1 MIPQM
6 VDAIRQRLGWCPD
19 AQEFRA
25 GGGAI
30 PVPSVTAHSP
40 EPAGDAGRPGRIRR
54 GAGLAL
60 GSIRLLIRNRRL
72 LWFSLLTG
80 LVMIFS
86 IASGMYLLFISGV
99 PLFPGTGLL
108 TGSQAV
114 LIAKGSLPW
123 FVLTF
128 LLGTISSFLVYYLLA
143 GLIVCV
149 SGIFEGRTVTIRE
162 GLSLAADHLRDL
174 AGWAA
179 IAALVG
185 TLLSYYTNVLPVTFP
200 VLLIPMAASI
210 VFFLITMF
218 VVPAIVLGKADLL
231 SAIRES
237 AAVFRKTWAE
247 FIVCS
252 CLFFLIAFLII
263 LISLVFIAAV
273 AFSSGSQTA
282 TVTAIFGYMLVM
294 LAILFIGSTVVGIA
308 TLGLYTYAKTG
319 TLDPAFDRG
328 AGGGTPA

>member
-25 GGGAI
+25 GGGGTV
-30 PVPSVTAHSP
+30 VPKVMAHSP
-40 EPAGDAGRPGRIRR
+40 EPAGDAGKPGRIRR
-54 GAGLAL
+54 GTGLAL
-60 GSIRLLIRNRRL
+60 GSIKLLVRNRRL

-99 PLFPGTGLL
+99 PLFPGTGFL
-108 TGSQAV
+108 TGTQAV
-114 LIAKGSLPW
+114 LIARGSLPW

-179 IAALVG
+179 VAALVG
-185 TLLSYYTNVLPVTFP
+185 TALSYYTDVLQVTFP
-200 VLLIPMAASI
+200 VLIATMAASI
-210 VFFLITMF
+210 AFFVITVF

-247 FIVCS
+247 LIVCF
-252 CLFFLIAFLII
+252 CIFFLIAFLIY
-263 LISLVFIAAV
+263 LVSIVPIAAIG
-273 AFSSGSQTA
+273 FSLGSAMMIQA
-282 TVTAIFGYMLVM
+282 VVILYILVM